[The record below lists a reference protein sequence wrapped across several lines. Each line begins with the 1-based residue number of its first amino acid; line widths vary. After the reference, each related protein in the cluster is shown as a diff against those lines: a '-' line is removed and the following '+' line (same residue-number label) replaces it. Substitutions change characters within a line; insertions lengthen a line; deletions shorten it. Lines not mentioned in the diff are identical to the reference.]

1 MQCIYV
7 RHGRTKFS
15 IENRFAGR
23 RDIPIVGIDDK
34 KLTEAFS
41 LTSEHNPLT
50 LLHSPL
56 KRAVQTAQYFI
67 DNFSFEEIISE
78 PLLIERDFGVF
89 EGKVK
94 SEENRRKLEFGI
106 GVESL
111 EQLDSR
117 VNKFLIKYQHRS
129 DNILIVGHSA
139 FYRRLSRTLGI
150 QNKLELSCCEANC
163 FEVHSKTILAP

>member
-1 MQCIYV
+1 M
-7 RHGRTKFS
+7 
-15 IENRFAGR
+15 
-23 RDIPIVGIDDK
+23 
-34 KLTEAFS
+34 
-41 LTSEHNPLT
+41 
-50 LLHSPL
+50 
-56 KRAVQTAQYFI
+56 QTAQYFI

-117 VNKFLIKYQHRS
+117 VNKFLLKYQHRS

-150 QNKLELSCCEANC
+150 QINLN
-163 FEVHSKTILAP
+163 